1 MATPSHKRKTSR
13 RGRVASAGRERVTAL
28 SVVLSGD
35 EPPTEFRL
43 FAAGEVET
51 TKGTF
56 TFDESSAASVMA
68 EYAAHGIDLM
78 IDYDHASLASVTLD
92 PAQTGKAAGWFNLE
106 VRGGELWAVNVRWT
120 EAAAEAL
127 RAKEWRF
134 MSPAFSTED
143 GRITSVL
150 NVAITNL
157 PATRRLEPL
166 MAASAKGDGM
176 SVEEFLKVCKAL
188 DIDMSG
194 SLEDAMAKIKGEKPE
209 EEKKDAEEKPA
220 EDKPADAPVA
230 AAAAAEEDKPEE
242 VAAALSVVA
251 SLSGK
256 PSIVTSVAK
265 IREWHA
271 SHVALAAER
280 DAIAKREAV
289 LESAERRKLCVELV
303 TLAGRAPATVWA
315 SAEPNSAPKPYL
327 LSMPIADLRAM
338 HADEIKANAGRHGI
352 KPPSSTPAG
361 NASGGVDVTLDDGRV
376 VTLSARE
383 VRMLNDMGK
392 SDPKD
397 LKTYAARKAA
407 TTKKAG

>member
-1 MATPSHKRKTSR
+1 MATPSYKRKTSR

-194 SLEDAMAKIKGEKPE
+194 SLEDAMAKIKGESKE
-209 EEKKDAEEKPA
+209 EEKKDEPKEEP
-220 EDKPADAPVA
+220 KPADPEPTPLAAP
-230 AAAAAEEDKPEE
+230 EEDKPEE
-242 VAAALSVVA
+242 VMAASARLMRLTGKTSFVDSIDEVEIWRLKALKSDEVLAQVA
-251 SLSGK
+251 S
-256 PSIVTSVAK
+256 
-265 IREWHA
+265 
-271 SHVALAAER
+271 ER
-280 DAIAKREAV
+280 AV
-289 LESAERRKLCVELV
+289 LELGRRKENAVALTKLGAETPHTTGLADGKLCKRLLDEPLDEQSSRVAALL
-303 TLAGRAPATVWA
+303 LARGG
-315 SAEPNSAPKPYL
+315 K
-327 LSMPIADLRAM
+327 MPEA
-338 HADEIKANAGRHGI
+338 I